1 MHVAHYRQV
10 QAPVGASECLRRST
24 GGYVA
29 TMSEEEIRNLE
40 RRGPELVYMA
50 VADDIARRISS
61 GELGPGDRLPGEL
74 DMVARYGIARMTAS
88 RAVRELRERGL
99 VQTVRGKGTFVI

>member
-1 MHVAHYRQV
+1 
-10 QAPVGASECLRRST
+10 
-24 GGYVA
+24 
-29 TMSEEEIRNLE
+29 MSEEEIRNLE

>member
-1 MHVAHYRQV
+1 
-10 QAPVGASECLRRST
+10 
-24 GGYVA
+24 
-29 TMSEEEIRNLE
+29 MSEEEIRNLE

-61 GELGPGDRLPGEL
+61 GELRPGDRLPGEL
-74 DMVARYGIARMTAS
+74 QMTERYGVARMTAS

-99 VQTVRGKGTFVI
+99 VQTVRGKGSYVL

>member
-1 MHVAHYRQV
+1 M
-10 QAPVGASECLRRST
+10 
-24 GGYVA
+24 A

-50 VADDIARRISS
+50 VADDIARRIST
-61 GELGPGDRLPGEL
+61 GELGPGDKLPGEL
-74 DMVARYGIARMTAS
+74 QMTETYGIARMTAS